1 MGLARK
7 ALGALAA
14 AWLCLS
20 FTLPA
25 HAVERVQPRVD
36 FAGER
41 ASADVR
47 QMANWVVG
55 SRDHRG
61 RPFVIVDKKE
71 ARVFVFASQ
80 GQLVAASPVLLGAA
94 RGDHSVPGV
103 GQLPPSLI
111 PVSDRTTP
119 AGRFAT
125 EPGRNLSG
133 EDVVWFDYD
142 AGLAIHRLRPS
153 DAPRSRA
160 QRLASDRVDE
170 KRVSAGCVVVPVSFY
185 ENVIAPI
192 FGRQRGVVYVLPEMS
207 SVREV
212 FGTPAVD
219 L

>member
-7 ALGALAA
+7 ALSALAA

-20 FTLPA
+20 INLPA
-25 HAVERVQPRVD
+25 QGAQQAPARVE
-36 FAGER
+36 FADER
-41 ASADVR
+41 ASNDVR
-47 QMANWVVG
+47 EVANWVIG

-61 RPFVIVDKKE
+61 RPFVIVDKNE
-71 ARVFVFASQ
+71 ARAFVFAPQ
-80 GQLVAASPVLLGAA
+80 GRLIAATPVLLGAA

-103 GQLPPSLI
+103 GELPPALI
-111 PVSDRTTP
+111 PVADRTTP

-153 DAPRSRA
+153 DAPLTRA
-160 QRLASDRVDE
+160 QRLASERVADN
-170 KRVSAGCVVVPVSFY
+170 RVSAGCVVVPVSFY
-185 ENVIAPI
+185 EGVIAPI

-207 SVREV
+207 SAREM
-212 FGTPAVD
+212 FGAPGAE